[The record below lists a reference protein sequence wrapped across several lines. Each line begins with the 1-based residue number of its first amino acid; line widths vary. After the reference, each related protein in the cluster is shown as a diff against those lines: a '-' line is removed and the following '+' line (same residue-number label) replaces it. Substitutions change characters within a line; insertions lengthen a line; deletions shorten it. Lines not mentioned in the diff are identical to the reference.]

1 MQGLDEGSYV
11 VNVSV
16 TDGKFTTVSQAETD
30 VVAITDAMVD
40 EALVMQLGGASPEEF
55 LLSYKRSFHRAVKS
69 LFGVKP
75 RDVVVLSIQRSKTRD
90 TRQTKKKL
98 ISKGGFSLKPDLD
111 VLFVVRKNSD
121 SFYPRNL
128 VRKKVLV
135 SRQTLEDV
143 LGLSVL
149 GVLEDRCA
157 HNTCD
162 NGDCVER
169 IVLSDDHATI
179 ATDTISFVSLVHSHE
194 AQCVCPEGWDG
205 LRCEVMVNECT
216 RRPCPSYKVC
226 VPQEDQGVLGMSSL
240 LVMPGYDCECPEGL
254 MGPTCT
260 LNRSSCLGRSGSPE
274 CYQAVAPLSLG
285 GRSYVQYTLRNPI
298 ERHFAFS
305 VWFRTV
311 RPASNL
317 LFTAGRVDY
326 SILEL
331 RGGEVRYR
339 WDLGSGEGVV
349 AVEGRLDDG
358 GWHHVKLERFGNSA
372 ELLVDGLRQAA
383 ATSPGSSDLL
393 NLASPTMYLGAELVS
408 WGGEVQEPRQ
418 GFVGCLDDP
427 RVDDSPL
434 PLTRQLPSGAA
445 TLTRMANV
453 DHRYT

>member
-205 LRCEVMVNECT
+205 LRCEFMVNECA
-216 RRPCPSYKVC
+216 RRPCP
-226 VPQEDQGVLGMSSL
+226 
-240 LVMPGYDCECPEGL
+240 
-254 MGPTCT
+254 
-260 LNRSSCLGRSGSPE
+260 
-274 CYQAVAPLSLG
+274 A
-285 GRSYVQYTLRNPI
+285 
-298 ERHFAFS
+298 
-305 VWFRTV
+305 
-311 RPASNL
+311 
-317 LFTAGRVDY
+317 
-326 SILEL
+326 
-331 RGGEVRYR
+331 
-339 WDLGSGEGVV
+339 
-349 AVEGRLDDG
+349 
-358 GWHHVKLERFGNSA
+358 
-372 ELLVDGLRQAA
+372 
-383 ATSPGSSDLL
+383 
-393 NLASPTMYLGAELVS
+393 
-408 WGGEVQEPRQ
+408 
-418 GFVGCLDDP
+418 
-427 RVDDSPL
+427 
-434 PLTRQLPSGAA
+434 
-445 TLTRMANV
+445 
-453 DHRYT
+453 